1 MADTPKLDT
10 PFEAQFHAGR
20 MQEWIIQRLIRQI
33 HTADLVKVL
42 KVYPTAGTVGF
53 VDVQPLVQQ
62 QTTNNV
68 VIDQAPMFRLPYL
81 RLQGGLSAII
91 LDPAEGDLGLAVFA
105 ERDITTVA
113 ATRAEGP
120 APTNRAYD
128 AGDGLYLG
136 GFLNADPTQYV
147 QFKPDG
153 GIDVV
158 ATGAVNVIA
167 SAASTLQAPGWTVQ
181 GPTTFADPIAAPEA
195 TIGGIA
201 FTTHRHVGVQTGSGT
216 SGTPVS

>member
-1 MADTPKLDT
+1 VADTPKIGA
-10 PFEAQFHAGR
+10 PFEAQFHEGR

-33 HTADLVKVL
+33 HTATLVKVIT
-42 KVYPTAGTVGF
+42 VYPAAGTVGF

-62 QTTNNV
+62 QTTNDV
-68 VIDQAPMFRLPYL
+68 VIATAPIYRIPYQ
-81 RLQGGLSAII
+81 RIQGGLSAII
-91 LDPAEGDLGLAVFA
+91 LDPAANDIGLAVFA
-105 ERDITTVA
+105 ERDISRA
-113 ATRAEGP
+113 ISTRETGP

-147 QFKPDG
+147 QFMPDG

-158 ATGAVNVIA
+158 STGTVNVR
-167 SAASTLQAPGWTVQ
+167 AAGAGTLDATGWTVT
-181 GPTTFADPIAAPEA
+181 GATTFADPITAPEA

-201 FTTHRHVGVQTGSGT
+201 FTTHRHGGVQTGSGT
-216 SGTPVS
+216 SGTPVP